1 MNWRNQID
9 PTIKDHVEARVRQS
23 AENREAILE
32 ASNPREAQLWIALG
46 HLSKELT
53 DANMKLRYMEKVLA
67 DTLKAK
73 KKKTRSKKEQKK
85 IDDLVK
91 TLSRL

>member
-1 MNWRNQID
+1 MNWRNQIN
-9 PTIKDHVEARVRQS
+9 PIIKDHVEVRVRQS
-23 AENREAILE
+23 AEDREAILD

-46 HLSKELT
+46 HLSKEVT
-53 DANMKLRYMEKVLA
+53 DANMKLRYLEKALA

-73 KKKTRSKKEQKK
+73 KKKTRSKKEQTE
-85 IDDLVK
+85 IDNLIK